1 MNPGGGEDRIAAALN
16 AWFGPE
22 FGHGR
27 PLNGQ
32 AIRDALAA
40 LGDPHCALP
49 PVVHVAGT
57 NGKGSTCAFL
67 AALAAAHGL
76 AAHAFTKPHLLH
88 TRERI
93 RLAGR
98 ETSDDLFIAALNA
111 VRATHAPLTH
121 FEAQVAAMFLLFA
134 NEPAD
139 LTILE
144 TGMGGRDDATNVIAQ
159 PAACVITPIDLD
171 HVDALGPSLADIAA
185 HKAGILKRG
194 APAVIAP
201 QNDIVRAVLDAH
213 AATAAAPCLHFG
225 TDWDAYGQHGRL
237 CVQTVNRLFDLPL
250 PALEGAHQI
259 VNAGAAIAAFDAAG
273 LCALDDAACARAMRD
288 ARLPGRLQRIRHS
301 AIEAA
306 GGALWFDGAHNPHG
320 ARALAQWLISTRPA
334 APARTI
340 ALIAMRSR
348 KDAAGYVEAL
358 APALDAAF
366 AMPLADAED
375 SASPEALAALARAAG
390 IEAHAFASI
399 GDALT
404 AASGIGG
411 ARIIACG
418 SLALARALATG

>member
-1 MNPGGGEDRIAAALN
+1 MSAGGGGDRIAAALD

-22 FGHGR
+22 FGHSR
-27 PLNGQ
+27 PLNRQ

-40 LGDPHCALP
+40 LGDPHHALA
-49 PVVHVAGT
+49 PVIHVAGT

-76 AAHAFTKPHLLH
+76 SAHAFTKPHLIH

-111 VRATHAPLTH
+111 VRATAAPLTH

-139 LTILE
+139 LVILE

-185 HKAGILKRG
+185 HKAGILKPG
-194 APAVIAP
+194 APAIIAP
-201 QNDIVRAVLDAH
+201 QHEAARAVIDAH
-213 AATAAAPCLHFG
+213 AASIAAPCLHFG
-225 TDWDAYGQHGRL
+225 TDWDAIAQHGRL
-237 CVQTVNRLFDLPL
+237 CVQTRTRLFDLPL
-250 PALEGAHQI
+250 PALAGAHQI

-273 LCALDDAACARAMRD
+273 LCTLDDAACARAMRD

-306 GGALWFDGAHNPHG
+306 GGGLWFDGAHNPHG

-348 KDAAGYVEAL
+348 KDAAGYLAAL
-358 APALDAAF
+358 APAIDLAIAA
-366 AMPLADAED
+366 PLADAED
-375 SASPEALAALARAAG
+375 GASPETLAALARDAG
-390 IEAHAFASI
+390 LEAQAVASVAD
-399 GDALT
+399 GLA
-404 AASGIGG
+404 AASAARG
-411 ARIIACG
+411 ARVIACG
-418 SLALARALATG
+418 SLTLARALVAS